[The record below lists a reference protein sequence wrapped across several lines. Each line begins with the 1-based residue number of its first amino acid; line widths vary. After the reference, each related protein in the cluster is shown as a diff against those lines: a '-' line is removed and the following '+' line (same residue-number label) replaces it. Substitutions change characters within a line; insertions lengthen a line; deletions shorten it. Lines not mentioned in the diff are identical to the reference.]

1 MIKNKQHI
9 SAIIPPDLRGSTTDV
24 ERDSTWFGMR
34 NQLFTRRWWRDQA
47 REKLTY
53 SRNRHWWK
61 SEDDPGNTGEGAHI
75 NDVIGSGAR
84 DINFEHPPNYP
95 IQRYKDR

>member
-1 MIKNKQHI
+1 MIQNKQHI
-9 SAIIPPDLRGSTTDV
+9 SAIIPLDLRGSTTDV

-75 NDVIGSGAR
+75 NDVINLEKTS
-84 DINFEHPPNYP
+84 
-95 IQRYKDR
+95 K

>member
-9 SAIIPPDLRGSTTDV
+9 SAIIPLDLRGSTTDV

-34 NQLFTRRWWRDQA
+34 NQLFTRRWWRDQQ

-61 SEDDPGNTGEGAHI
+61 SEDDPGNTGEGALI
-75 NDVIGSGAR
+75 NDVIGS
-84 DINFEHPPNYP
+84 E
-95 IQRYKDR
+95 KTSK

>member
-1 MIKNKQHI
+1 MIKKKMMI
-9 SAIIPPDLRGSTTDV
+9 FPPDLRGSTTDV

-61 SEDDPGNTGEGAHI
+61 SEDDPGNTGEGAYI
-75 NDVIGSGAR
+75 NDVIG
-84 DINFEHPPNYP
+84 FE
-95 IQRYKDR
+95 KSSK